1 MIKGFEEQTQ
11 PLTDYERETL
21 LPLIRLGLSTKIGKA
36 NCIAS
41 STIIRKMNAAG
52 YKLDGPRLRKIINHI
67 RSNDMLSG
75 LVSTSKGYY
84 VATNAREIDEYIS
97 SLYGRANAIQDIINA
112 LTRQRNLQYEH

>member
-36 NCIAS
+36 KSIAGS
-41 STIIRKMNAAG
+41 EIIRKMNAAG

-67 RSNDMLSG
+67 RSNDMLCG

-112 LTRQRNLQYEH
+112 LTRQRNLQYDY

>member
-11 PLTDYERETL
+11 PLTDYEREVL

-36 NCIAS
+36 KSIAS
-41 STIIRKMNAAG
+41 SEIIRKMNAAG

-67 RSNDMLSG
+67 RSNDMLCG

-112 LTRQRNLQYEH
+112 LTRQRNLQYDY